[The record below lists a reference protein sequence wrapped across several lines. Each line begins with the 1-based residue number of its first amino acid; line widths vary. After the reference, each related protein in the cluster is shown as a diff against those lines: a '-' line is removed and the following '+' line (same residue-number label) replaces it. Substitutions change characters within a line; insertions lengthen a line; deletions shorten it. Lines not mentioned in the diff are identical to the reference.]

1 MDKLDAAEGGRPIEF
16 GFTSTRTAAYTCGM
30 ASTSKAARRSFLG
43 GIRSV
48 STRISLLVAFSA
60 VLPIMLI
67 GGGSLFLM
75 RYSFE
80 SAAFAQIIDA
90 LEGAHSIVKEY
101 RSLVDIGVMS
111 EQRALSFIRRLFL
124 GDLVEFSIDADDE
137 AEAERFFE
145 GLARYRPLGSPAPY
159 GVPER
164 FPVRLEGG
172 RAYLDDFLAVLHVK
186 QGFEAMDLKAQA
198 AVVNGPRALRLR
210 YDIAGAAVRI
220 RSSGYVFAI
229 SRGRDEALGGVY
241 ELFHPT
247 LTMVDVAEVTNSGGE
262 EVGLNISRL
271 AGRRDAKLPEPYLR
285 YDYQWFNEGDP
296 GERKKITIMRDFE
309 PWDLVLAAGLYED
322 EYFAPLRSILSFMAA
337 GLVLS
342 GLLFFFLAQAFGRSL
357 VGRRVEE
364 LGAAFAGADS
374 GAAYEFPVEWRDE
387 FGAIARAAEHMAR
400 AIEEREAE
408 LRRVQKREIAGAIAA
423 GMAHDMNNA
432 LGAVLGSASLLSAE
446 LEGDPDP
453 LTLRAA
459 AAGVERA
466 AKSAAAQLRSML
478 DFGRAPE
485 GELRPLELGP
495 VIEEAL
501 AMARRSSPPDAR
513 YRWLTAS
520 GPAMIRG
527 DRVRLIQVFLNAFLN
542 ARDAV
547 TTMRP
552 AGQAS
557 GGTVGVSLRR
567 GAFDDGTACW
577 AVAVSDD
584 GVGMSAEALGRA
596 FEPFFSSKPNGQGT
610 GLGLAMIKHIAKQ
623 HGGRAFLRSELGA
636 GTTLTIE
643 LPALEPGEGAA
654 EGGPA

>member
-1 MDKLDAAEGGRPIEF
+1 MAAK
-16 GFTSTRTAAYTCGM
+16 
-30 ASTSKAARRSFLG
+30 SKVARRSILG

-67 GGGSLFLM
+67 GGGSLFIA

-80 SAAFAQIIDA
+80 KAAFSQILDA
-90 LEGAHSIVKEY
+90 LEGAHAIVREY
-101 RSLVDIGVMS
+101 RSLVDLGVMS

-124 GDLVEFSIDADDE
+124 GELVEFSIDADDA
-137 AEAERFFE
+137 AEAEGFFADI
-145 GLARYRPLGSPAPY
+145 ARYRPAASPAPY

-164 FPVRLEGG
+164 FPVRMEGG
-172 RAYLDDFLAVLHVK
+172 RAFLNEFLAVQHVK
-186 QGFEAMDLKAQA
+186 QGFEAMDLRAQA
-198 AVVNGPRALRLR
+198 ALVNGPRAMRLR
-210 YDIAGAAVRI
+210 FDLSTAAVRI

-229 SRGRDEALGGVY
+229 TRGRDASLGGIY

-247 LTMVDVAEVTNSGGE
+247 LTMVDVSTVKNSLGE
-262 EVGLNISRL
+262 EVGLAISRL
-271 AGRRDAKLPEPYLR
+271 AGRRDPKLPEPYLR
-285 YDYQWFNEGDP
+285 YDYLWFNQGDP
-296 GERKKITIMRDFE
+296 GERKKITLMRDFE

-322 EYFAPLRSILSFMAA
+322 EYFAPLRSILTFMAA

-342 GLLFFFLAQAFGRSL
+342 GLLFFFVAQAFGRSL

-364 LGAAFAGADS
+364 LGAAFASADA
-374 GAAYEFPVEWRDE
+374 GAAYEFPVDWQDE
-387 FGAIARAAEHMAR
+387 FGAIARAANHMAW
-400 AIEEREAE
+400 AIEEREAA
-408 LRRVQKREIAGAIAA
+408 LRQAQKREIAGAIAA

-453 LTLRAA
+453 AALRAA
-459 AAGVERA
+459 AAGVEKA
-466 AKSAAAQLRSML
+466 AKSAAAQLRSIL
-478 DFGRAPE
+478 DFGREPE

-495 VIEEAL
+495 VIEESL
-501 AMARRSSPPDAR
+501 AMARRSSPSEVR

-520 GPAMIRG
+520 GPAVVRG

-552 AGQAS
+552 DGEAC
-557 GGTVGVSLRR
+557 GGTVGIAIGS
-567 GAFDDGTACW
+567 GAFEDGRACW

-584 GVGMSAEALGRA
+584 GVGMSAETMARA
-596 FEPFFSSKPNGQGT
+596 FEPFYSSKPKGQGT

-623 HGGRAFLRSELGA
+623 HGGRARLSSELGA
-636 GTTLTIE
+636 GTTLTIDF
-643 LPALEPGEGAA
+643 PAVETDEGAA
-654 EGGPA
+654 QGG